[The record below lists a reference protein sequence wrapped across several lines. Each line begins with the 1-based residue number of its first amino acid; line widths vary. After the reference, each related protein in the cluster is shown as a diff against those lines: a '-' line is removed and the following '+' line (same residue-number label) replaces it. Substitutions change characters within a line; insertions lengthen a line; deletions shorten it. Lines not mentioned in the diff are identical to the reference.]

1 MQDPHEE
8 AALSKHMIRLDIPPE
23 QRPAARL
30 KWAVYF
36 GEGSLENLQELCED
50 LGVVGNISSRK
61 QCNVVGRPVKL
72 TEERALL
79 ML

>member
-1 MQDPHEE
+1 MHEPDE
-8 AALSKHMIRLDIPPE
+8 ESVLFKHMVRLNIPPE

-50 LGVVGNISSRK
+50 LGVVGDISSK
-61 QCNVVGRPVKL
+61 TQCNIVGLSNSRKRKPC
-72 TEERALL
+72 
-79 ML
+79 